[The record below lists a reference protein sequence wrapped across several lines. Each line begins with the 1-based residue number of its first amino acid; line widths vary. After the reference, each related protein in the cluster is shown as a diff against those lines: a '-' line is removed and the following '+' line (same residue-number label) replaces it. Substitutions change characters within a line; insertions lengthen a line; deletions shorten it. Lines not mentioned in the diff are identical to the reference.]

1 MEFKSNTPIYLQ
13 VIEDIKSKIIV
24 GEIKPGEKLP
34 SSRELAVMYDIN
46 PNTAA
51 RIYTEMERVGI
62 SYTKRG
68 IGTFVTDDKKVFDE
82 MKTQIISGIVYKFV
96 DDMRSMGYDDK
107 SMEVELKK
115 YLTKEN
121 LGKGK

>member
-1 MEFKSNTPIYLQ
+1 
-13 VIEDIKSKIIV
+13 
-24 GEIKPGEKLP
+24 
-34 SSRELAVMYDIN
+34 
-46 PNTAA
+46 
-51 RIYTEMERVGI
+51 
-62 SYTKRG
+62 
-68 IGTFVTDDKKVFDE
+68 
-82 MKTQIISGIVYKFV
+82 MKTQIISRIIYKFV